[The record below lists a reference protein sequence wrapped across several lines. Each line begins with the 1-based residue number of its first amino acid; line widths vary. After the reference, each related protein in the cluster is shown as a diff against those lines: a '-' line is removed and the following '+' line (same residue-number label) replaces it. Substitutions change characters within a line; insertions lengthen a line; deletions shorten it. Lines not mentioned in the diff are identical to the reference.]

1 MLAFSAKQD
10 VTLSFESATVNA
22 LTTDGTKAVQAVTA
36 SVQGLSYTYTS
47 SDTSIASVSGTTIT
61 IHKSGSVTITASF
74 AGNESYNP
82 ASASYS
88 LVVSKANVTLSFT
101 NATVNTTVATST
113 MSVQTVT
120 SSVQGLTIIY
130 SSGNSSVATVNG
142 TTITIVNTGTAIIT
156 ASFAGNETYNPAS
169 ASYSL
174 VVAAATTD
182 NVITYK
188 ASAKL
193 TETTSTYSGGLHTN
207 AFNTS
212 ISSHV
217 FANGVGTITLNADVT
232 SIGQYAFYN
241 CTGMTEIEIPSKVT
255 SVGNNAL
262 RGCSALNKITC
273 KATTAPTIS
282 SSTFRSVKTGG
293 TLYVPTGS
301 TGYNTWMGTGNYYLG
316 RYSWTKV
323 EQ

>member
-1 MLAFSAKQD
+1 MASLLNLSGA
-10 VTLSFESATVNA
+10 TLMNKVGA
-22 LTTDGTKAVQAVTA
+22 A
-36 SVQGLSYTYTS
+36 SL
-47 SDTSIASVSGTTIT
+47 
-61 IHKSGSVTITASF
+61 
-74 AGNESYNP
+74 
-82 ASASYS
+82 
-88 LVVSKANVTLSFT
+88 
-101 NATVNTTVATST
+101 
-113 MSVQTVT
+113 
-120 SSVQGLTIIY
+120 
-130 SSGNSSVATVNG
+130 
-142 TTITIVNTGTAIIT
+142 
-156 ASFAGNETYNPAS
+156 
-169 ASYSL
+169 
-174 VVAAATTD
+174 D
-182 NVITYK
+182 NVIVYK

-212 ISSHV
+212 ISSHD
-217 FANGVGTITLNADVT
+217 FANGVGTITFNADVT
-232 SIGQYAFYN
+232 SMGQYAFYN

-255 SVGNNAL
+255 SIGSNGM
-262 RGCSALNKITC
+262 RGCSALVKITC

>member
-47 SDTSIASVSGTTIT
+47 SDTSIASVSGSTIT

-82 ASASYS
+82 ASASYT

-120 SSVQGLTIIY
+120 SSVQGLTITY

-142 TTITIVNTGTAIIT
+142 TTITIVGIGTATIT

-212 ISSHV
+212 INSHV
-217 FANGVGTITLNADVT
+217 FANGVGTITFNADVT

-262 RGCSALNKITC
+262 RGCSALDKITC

>member
-1 MLAFSAKQD
+1 MASLLNMSGSALIDRFINKQD
-10 VTLSFESATVNA
+10 VTLSFASSA
-22 LTTDGTKAVQAVTA
+22 
-36 SVQGLSYTYTS
+36 
-47 SDTSIASVSGTTIT
+47 
-61 IHKSGSVTITASF
+61 
-74 AGNESYNP
+74 
-82 ASASYS
+82 
-88 LVVSKANVTLSFT
+88 
-101 NATVNTTVATST
+101 VNTTTST
-113 MSVQTVT
+113 SSMQVQAVT
-120 SSVQGLTIIY
+120 SSVQGLTITY
-130 SSGNSSVATVNG
+130 SSSNNSVATVSG
-142 TTITIVNTGTAIIT
+142 TIITIVGAGTAIIT
-156 ASFAGNETYNPAS
+156 ASFAGNEMYNPAS

-174 VVAAATTD
+174 VVAASVD

-212 ISSHV
+212 IKSHV

>member
-1 MLAFSAKQD
+1 MASLLNMSGA
-10 VTLSFESATVNA
+10 A
-22 LTTDGTKAVQAVTA
+22 LMNKVGAV
-36 SVQGLSYTYTS
+36 
-47 SDTSIASVSGTTIT
+47 
-61 IHKSGSVTITASF
+61 
-74 AGNESYNP
+74 
-82 ASASYS
+82 S
-88 LVVSKANVTLSFT
+88 L
-101 NATVNTTVATST
+101 
-113 MSVQTVT
+113 
-120 SSVQGLTIIY
+120 
-130 SSGNSSVATVNG
+130 
-142 TTITIVNTGTAIIT
+142 
-156 ASFAGNETYNPAS
+156 
-169 ASYSL
+169 
-174 VVAAATTD
+174 D
-182 NVITYK
+182 NVIVYK

-212 ISSHV
+212 IQAHE
-217 FANGVGTITLNADVT
+217 FANGVGIITFNADVT
-232 SIGQYAFYN
+232 SMGQYAFYN

-255 SVGNNAL
+255 SIGSNGM
-262 RGCSALNKITC
+262 RGCSALVKITC